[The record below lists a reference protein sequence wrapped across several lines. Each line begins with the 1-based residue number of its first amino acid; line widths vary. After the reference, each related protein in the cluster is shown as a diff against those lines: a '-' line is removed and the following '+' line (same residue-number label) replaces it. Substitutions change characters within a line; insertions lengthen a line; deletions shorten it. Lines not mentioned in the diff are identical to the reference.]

1 MVGRP
6 LDDRFEGAG
15 GLRFSRDRL
24 VANGARGQLDPVPGE
39 DLRGD
44 ELGERLER
52 ATAQFGLRPCLD
64 DPPG

>member
-1 MVGRP
+1 VVGRP

-15 GLRFSRDRL
+15 GLGFSRDRL
-24 VANGARGQLDPVPGE
+24 VANGTPGQLDLVPRE

-52 ATAQFGLRPCLD
+52 ATAQFSLRPCLD